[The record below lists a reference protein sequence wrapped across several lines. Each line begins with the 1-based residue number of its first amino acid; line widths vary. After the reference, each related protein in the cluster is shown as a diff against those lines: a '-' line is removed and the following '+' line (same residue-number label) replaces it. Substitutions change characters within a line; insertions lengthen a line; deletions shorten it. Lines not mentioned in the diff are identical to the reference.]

1 LTDLIII
8 TLLALSVTVWPW
20 WMYRRM
26 KFVREQGMAQSRESR
41 LSKPVQPSFEEGTK
55 AADGLIYGRDININ
69 EELIEADK
77 NAASMPDIVK
87 TLEGRR

>member
-1 LTDLIII
+1 MTDLIII
-8 TLLALSVTVWPW
+8 ILLALSVTVWPW

-26 KFVREQGMAQSRESR
+26 KFVREQGMAQSREAR
-41 LSKPVQPSFEEGTK
+41 LSKPVQPNFEEGTK
-55 AADGLIYGRDININ
+55 APDGLIYGRDSNVN
-69 EELIEADK
+69 EELIKADK